1 MCFEFRWS
9 DDRWLHACS
18 VAVIYLINC
27 HLWVFLSV
35 FAREWPQEW
44 SRNQVIESGNLTA
57 QTELASDH
65 NPHCNQISLW
75 IVSLANADVSFSGA
89 SLFRCFILDLFV
101 YMELSW
107 MLLDGSTVSSW
118 YKARPETLNL
128 LWILMGII
136 QKRWRFSRQ
145 SDPFLEVWS
154 MLQYC
159 GVLLLKVSLLFSK
172 EILPKC
178 NCHIW
183 GNYENSKI

>member
-1 MCFEFRWS
+1 M
-9 DDRWLHACS
+9 
-18 VAVIYLINC
+18 
-27 HLWVFLSV
+27 
-35 FAREWPQEW
+35 
-44 SRNQVIESGNLTA
+44 
-57 QTELASDH
+57 
-65 NPHCNQISLW
+65 SLW
-75 IVSLANADVSFSGA
+75 FRSLANADVSFSGA

-128 LWILMGII
+128 LWILMGIM
-136 QKRWRFSRQ
+136 QKRWRFSRE

-159 GVLLLKVSLLFSK
+159 GVLLLKVFLLFSK

-183 GNYENSKI
+183 GNYENSKIQSLSKSLLIECEVPPVMYAPVHTFKGERCSMVL